1 MSTVP
6 TDPTRSNPT
15 AAPVH
20 VEPPHDPADA
30 DYDRLC
36 LADAHLTTAA
46 AALGVADLDGATVAL
61 ADAVACLDALEEP
74 GGMLGSR
81 LLAAHLGLH
90 ALAAKER
97 ATKLAAL
104 VGAPTG

>member
-1 MSTVP
+1 MSTVHTTP
-6 TDPTRSNPT
+6 VIDNP
-15 AAPVH
+15 AAA
-20 VEPPHDPADA
+20 HDAADA
-30 DYDRLC
+30 DFDRLG
-36 LADAHLTTAA
+36 LAGANLTLATAA
-46 AALGVADLDGATVAL
+46 LNEGDIDGATAAL

-74 GGMLGSR
+74 GDGGGMLGSR

-90 ALAAKER
+90 ALAAKGM